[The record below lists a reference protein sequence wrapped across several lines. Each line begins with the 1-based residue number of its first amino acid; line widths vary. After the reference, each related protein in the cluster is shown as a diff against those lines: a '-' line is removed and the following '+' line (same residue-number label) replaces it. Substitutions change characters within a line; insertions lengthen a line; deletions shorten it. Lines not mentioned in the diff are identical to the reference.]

1 MRQEHFEVLLEDI
14 NGKLDLILESQA
26 FLHRKIDDLDRRT
39 DERFDLV
46 DVKFAALNHK
56 IDGVEVRLDAKIDG
70 VAAELRAHRADTESH
85 RAPFRRRR

>member
-14 NGKLDLILESQA
+14 NGKLDLILESHA
-26 FLHRKIDDLDRRT
+26 FLHRKIDNLDRRT

-46 DVKFAALNHK
+46 DVRFAALNH
-56 IDGVEVRLDAKIDG
+56 KIDG
-70 VAAELRAHRADTESH
+70 VAAELRAHRADTEIH